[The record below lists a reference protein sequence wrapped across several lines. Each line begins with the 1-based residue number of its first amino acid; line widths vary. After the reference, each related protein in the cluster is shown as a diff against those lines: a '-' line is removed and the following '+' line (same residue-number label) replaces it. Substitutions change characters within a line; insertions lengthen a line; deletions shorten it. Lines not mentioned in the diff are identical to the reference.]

1 VLGPSSDG
9 GYYLLGLKA
18 AHGRMFQDIAW
29 STERVAEQTR
39 ARASEIG
46 LEVDVLP
53 LWYDV
58 DNVEDLR
65 RLHAQLCRDNGAPT
79 GGRLRPHQAHYSKA
93 LLQSLWPD
101 GEFGRIQRRAP
112 IAPAHV

>member
-1 VLGPSSDG
+1 
-9 GYYLLGLKA
+9 
-18 AHGRMFQDIAW
+18 MFQDIAW

-46 LEVDVLP
+46 LDVDVLP

-58 DNVEDLR
+58 DDVEDLR
-65 RLHAQLCRDNGAPT
+65 LLHAQLCRDNGAPT
-79 GGRLRPHQAHYSKA
+79 GGALRPHQARYSKA

-101 GEFGRIQRRAP
+101 GEFDRIQRRAP